1 MAEKDIIQNMISQ
14 LGQSQGERM
23 PKALG
28 IHFADVD
35 ERTPDDLLRFAKS
48 FAKLVKFYPTGKG
61 KPPVDWTQFFSYAD
75 DPASL
80 RTLRERTDARTTPH
94 LALFLAFLELY
105 RKPQTILNRFT
116 GRHLDFY
123 YQTVL
128 RLGKKPAV
136 ADKAHVL
143 VELKKQSLPID
154 VSLAD
159 VFSAGKDASGV
170 ELIYA
175 PTSKTVL
182 NVAKVDSLRSI
193 FVDASGHGAVHYAP
207 VANSPDGVSGAL
219 PEEDP
224 KWRGFGHAGLPFA
237 EVGFAV
243 ASPVLRMKEGG
254 RKITVTLALKN
265 IDAKQFPSA
274 SLKDAFTAFITAEK
288 NWASLDISSAT
299 LGSDGVLLLE
309 LAVHDGEKAIVD
321 YSPAIHGYQYTA
333 VGPVLQLLLNAD
345 QGAVGYNDF
354 KNVTVEKIKIEVTVD
369 KITALNLENDA
380 GVLDAKKAFLPFGP
394 QPAIGSLFSIGC
406 DEALSKK
413 LSKVDIAVQWK
424 GAPSDFAK
432 YYKTYEESV
441 NNDHFTA
448 SIFFADAGS
457 TVFSTSAI
465 LFDSSDASSPHTF
478 GLTPGV
484 SSYLPPPTRARQI
497 MALSRA
503 GGGWARRALELTW
516 IRPVFGSYL
525 NTVPEARPGFIQF
538 QLQTDFLQATYRTK
552 YVENVMTYSKGDG
565 KTGPVILN
573 EPYTPAIQSISL
585 SYQAHSDEVD
595 VSSTD
600 LTQFSNLDVQFF
612 HVAYFGQMRE
622 HGYQRAQF
630 SFLPSKS
637 VSLLPVYE
645 HEGELLIG
653 FTNLKEGDSVSVLFE
668 VAEGSAN
675 PELAQEQITW
685 AVLCENY
692 WKTLGTEG
700 VVLDTSNQLLTSG
713 IIQFVIPAE
722 ATTQNTILPANHIWL
737 RGGVTKNVTAVG
749 QLIAVEAN
757 AVEVQFQDHG
767 NDPAHLTSALEKG
780 KIAKLKNGLAAV
792 KTVKQPYAS
801 FGGEAEEVDNDF
813 YRRVS
818 ERLRHKDRCIT
829 PWDYERIILEA
840 FPRVHKVKCIPHA
853 RESGWLAPG
862 HVLVTVVPDLRN
874 KNAMD
879 PLQPKVDAN
888 TISRIA
894 EFVGRRTG
902 MQVQVK
908 VKNPSYQKIQLDFKV
923 KFRTGNEFNYFSE
936 QLKQQLI
943 KFLSPWAFASDQDI
957 SFGGKIYKSVVL
969 DFVEDLPPVDYIT
982 DFKMYTYTEDPNK
995 VDVNE
1000 ARPKTPDAIL
1010 VSAETHI
1017 VNEAD

>member
-35 ERTPDDLLRFAKS
+35 ERTSDDLLRFAKS
-48 FAKLVKFYPTGKG
+48 FAKLVRFHPIAPDPN
-61 KPPVDWTQFFSYAD
+61 KPPIDWTQFFSYAD

-80 RTLRERTDARTTPH
+80 RSLRERTDARTKPH

-105 RKPQTILNRFT
+105 REPQTVLNRFT
-116 GRHLDFY
+116 GRHLDFH
-123 YQTVL
+123 YQKVL
-128 RLGKKPAV
+128 QLGKKPAV
-136 ADKAHVL
+136 PDKAHVL
-143 VELKKQSLPID
+143 VELKKQSLPINI
-154 VSLAD
+154 SPAD
-159 VFSAGKDASGV
+159 VLSAGKDATGV

-175 PTSKTVL
+175 PASKTVL

-193 FVDASGHGAVHYAP
+193 FVDTSGHGAVHYAP
-207 VANSPDGVSGAL
+207 IANSADGVGGAL

-224 KWRGFGHAGLPFA
+224 KWRGFGYAGLPLA
-237 EVGFAV
+237 EAGFAL
-243 ASPVLRMKEGG
+243 ASPVLRMKEGE
-254 RKITVTLALKN
+254 RKIAVTLALKN
-265 IDAKQFPSA
+265 IDPKQFPSA

-288 NWASLDISSAT
+288 NWASLDISSAA

-345 QGAVGYNDF
+345 QSALGYNDF
-354 KNVTVEKIKIEVTVD
+354 KNVTVERIKVEVTVD

-380 GVLDAKKAFLPFGP
+380 GVLDAKKVFLPFGP
-394 QPAIGSLFSIGC
+394 QPAIGSLFSVGC

-424 GAPSDFAK
+424 GAPSNLAE
-432 YYKTYEESV
+432 YYKTYGKSV
-441 NNDHFTA
+441 SNDHFTA
-448 SIFFADAGS
+448 VIFFADAGG
-457 TVFSTSAI
+457 TVFNKVAM
-465 LFDSSDASSPHTF
+465 LFDSSDASLPHTF
-478 GLTPGV
+478 ELTPGG
-484 SSYLPPPTRARQI
+484 SSYSPPPARARQI

-503 GGGWARRALELTW
+503 GGGWARRAVELTR

-538 QLQTDFLQATYRTK
+538 QLQTDFLHATYRTK
-552 YVENVMTYSKGDG
+552 YVENVVTYSKAGG
-565 KTGPVILN
+565 TLVVLN

-630 SFLPSKS
+630 NFLPSKS

-645 HEGELLIG
+645 LEGELLIG

-675 PELAQEQITW
+675 PELAREPITW

-700 VVLDTSNQLLTSG
+700 VVLDTTNQLLTSG

-722 ATTQNTILPANHIWL
+722 ATTENTILPANHIWL
-737 RGGVTKNVTAVG
+737 RGGITKNVTAVG

-767 NDPAHLTSALEKG
+767 NNSAHLTSALEAG

-801 FGGEAEEVDNDF
+801 FGGAAEEIDNDF

-853 RESGWLAPG
+853 REGGWLAPG
-862 HVLVTVVPDLRN
+862 HVLVIVVPDLRN

-879 PLQPKVDAN
+879 PLQPKLDAN

-908 VKNPSYQKIQLDFKV
+908 VKNPSYQQVQFDFKV
-923 KFRTGNEFNYFSE
+923 KFRTGNEFNYYSE
-936 QLKQQLI
+936 KLKQQLI
-943 KFLSPWAFASDQDI
+943 EFLSPWAFSDRDI

-969 DFVEDLPPVDYIT
+969 DFVEDLPPVDYLT
-982 DFKMYTYTEDPNK
+982 DFKMYTYTQDPNK

-1000 ARPKTPDAIL
+1000 ARPETPDAIL

-1017 VNEAD
+1017 VIEAD

>member
-23 PKALG
+23 AKALD

-35 ERTPDDLLRFAKS
+35 ERSTGDLLQFAEIFAPLVRF
-48 FAKLVKFYPTGKG
+48 YRDNPTTATA
-61 KPPVDWTQFFSYAD
+61 DWPQFFKAVD
-75 DPASL
+75 DAAGL
-80 RTLRERTDARTTPH
+80 QTLQQGNNNQTKSH

-105 RKPQTILNRFT
+105 REPQKVLNRFT

-123 YQTVL
+123 YRDVL
-128 RLGKKPAV
+128 RLGKKPAL

-143 VELKKQSLPID
+143 VELKKLSRPI
-154 VSLAD
+154 VISPAE
-159 VFSAGKDASGV
+159 VFSAGKDNIGV
-170 ELIYA
+170 ELLYA
-175 PTSKTVL
+175 PTGETVV
-182 NVAKVDSLRSI
+182 NVGKVDSLRSL

-207 VANSPDGVSGAL
+207 VANSSDGVGGAL
-219 PEEDP
+219 PEEDR
-224 KWRGFGHAGLPFA
+224 KWRGFGYTGLPFA

-243 ASPVLRMKEGG
+243 ASPLLRMKEGG

-265 IDAKQFPSA
+265 IDPKRFPSA

-299 LGSDGVLLLE
+299 LSSGGVLLLE
-309 LAVHDGEKAIVD
+309 LTVHDGEKAIVD
-321 YSPAIHGYQYTA
+321 YSSAIHGYQYTA
-333 VGPVLQLLLNAD
+333 VGPVLQLLLNTD
-345 QGAVGYNDF
+345 QGALGYNDF

-413 LSKVDIAVQWK
+413 LSKVEIAVQWK
-424 GAPSDFAK
+424 GAPSNFET
-432 YYKTYEESV
+432 YYKTYGDGSV
-441 NNDHFTA
+441 NNNHFTA
-448 SIFFADAGS
+448 VIFFADAGG
-457 TVFSTSAI
+457 TVFNKAAT
-465 LFDSSDASSPHTF
+465 LFDSGNASSPRTF
-478 GLTPGV
+478 DLAPGLP
-484 SSYLPPPTRARQI
+484 SYLPPPTRASHI

-503 GGGWARRALELTW
+503 GGGWTRRAIELTR
-516 IRPVFGSYL
+516 IRPVFGSYF

-538 QLQTDFLQATYRTK
+538 QLQTDFMHAAYRTK
-552 YVENVMTYSKGDG
+552 YVENVMTYSKEGGDL
-565 KTGPVILN
+565 VVLN

-622 HGYQRAQF
+622 HGYQRSQF

-653 FTNLKEGDSVSVLFE
+653 FSNLKAGDSVSVLFE

-675 PELAQEQITW
+675 PELAQEPITW
-685 AVLCENY
+685 AALCENY
-692 WKTLGTEG
+692 WKTLDSKG
-700 VVLDTSNQLLTSG
+700 VALDTTNQLLTSG

-722 ATTQNTILPANHIWL
+722 ATTQNTILSANHIWL

-767 NDPAHLTSALEKG
+767 NDPAHLTSALEAG
-780 KIAKLKNGLAAV
+780 KIAKLKNGLAPV
-792 KTVKQPYAS
+792 KTVQQPYAS
-801 FGGEAEEVDNDF
+801 FGGAPVEADNDF

-818 ERLRHKDRCIT
+818 ERLRHKERCIT
-829 PWDYERIILEA
+829 AWDYERIILEA

-853 RESGWLAPG
+853 REGGWLAPG
-862 HVLVTVVPDLRN
+862 HVLVIVVPDLRN

-888 TISRIA
+888 TISRIT

-923 KFRTGNEFNYFSE
+923 QFRTGNEFNYYSE

-943 KFLSPWAFASDQDI
+943 EFLSPWAFASDRDI
-957 SFGGKIYKSVVL
+957 SFGGKIYKSIVL

-1000 ARPKTPDAIL
+1000 ARPETPDAIL
-1010 VSAETHI
+1010 VSAENHI
-1017 VNEAD
+1017 VNQAD